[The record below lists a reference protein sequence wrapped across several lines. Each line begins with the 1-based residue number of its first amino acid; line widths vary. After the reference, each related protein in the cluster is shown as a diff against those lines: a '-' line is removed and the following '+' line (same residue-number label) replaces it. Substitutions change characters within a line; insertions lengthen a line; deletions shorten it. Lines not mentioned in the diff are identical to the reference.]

1 MILAASCGTED
12 KAEWGSAQSGVHA
25 GLVESRLLSPALVFY
40 VNLNLNFKAA
50 NLYAG
55 DNTNS

>member
-25 GLVESRLLSPALVFY
+25 GLSSPDSFLQPSF
-40 VNLNLNFKAA
+40 
-50 NLYAG
+50 
-55 DNTNS
+55 SM